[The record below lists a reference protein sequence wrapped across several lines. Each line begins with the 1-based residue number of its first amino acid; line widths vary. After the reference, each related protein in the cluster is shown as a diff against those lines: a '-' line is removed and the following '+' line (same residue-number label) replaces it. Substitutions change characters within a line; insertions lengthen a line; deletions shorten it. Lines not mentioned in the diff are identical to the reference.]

1 LGGGNEGGEGKDRRI
16 GDRKYDGVGRGGGEM
31 TKEFEKRTSVSI
43 GGWSLT
49 GI

>member
-1 LGGGNEGGEGKDRRI
+1 LGGGNEGGEGKDMRI
-16 GDRKYDGVGRGGGEM
+16 GDRRYDGVRRGGGEM
-31 TKEFEKRTSVSI
+31 TKEFETRTGVLI